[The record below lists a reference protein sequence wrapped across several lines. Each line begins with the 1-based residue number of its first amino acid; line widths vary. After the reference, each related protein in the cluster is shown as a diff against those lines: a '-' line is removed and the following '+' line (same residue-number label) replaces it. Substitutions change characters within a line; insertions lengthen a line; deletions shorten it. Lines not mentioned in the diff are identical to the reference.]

1 MLKRK
6 KIRNIKY
13 MVKNMLQIN
22 GKSTNTL
29 LKMEINGSK
38 LFRSEQGQRT
48 QETVNRR
55 NDRKTGLD
63 QAAWNKR

>member
-1 MLKRK
+1 
-6 KIRNIKY
+6 
-13 MVKNMLQIN
+13 MLQIN

-48 QETVNRR
+48 QET
-55 NDRKTGLD
+55 
-63 QAAWNKR
+63 